1 MVLSVLVPVL
11 LPVVSAKILR
21 TGILFALIVIGLLRR
36 RVGPRKLLHRLLLL
50 IQPLIK
56 VLVFLLEANI
66 RNEPVVKTI
75 GFRGALFLSMGH
87 SILQRLLGPN
97 RIVLLLSGRG
107 RNRSARCG

>member
-1 MVLSVLVPVL
+1 MVLSVLVPVSLPVL
-11 LPVVSAKILR
+11 LPVLLSVLLSVVSAKILR

-66 RNEPVVKTI
+66 RNEPIVKTI

-87 SILQRLLGPN
+87 SILRRLLGPN
-97 RIVLLLSGRG
+97 
-107 RNRSARCG
+107 